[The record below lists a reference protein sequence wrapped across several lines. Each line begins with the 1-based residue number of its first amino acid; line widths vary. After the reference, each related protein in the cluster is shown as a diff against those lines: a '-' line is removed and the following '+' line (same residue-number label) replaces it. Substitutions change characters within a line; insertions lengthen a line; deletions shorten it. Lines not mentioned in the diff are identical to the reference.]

1 MKLSWGL
8 AGSNPA
14 AISAAALFPAP
25 SLSVVSICL
34 AILVIPL
41 EALYPQMWTFER
53 ELEGCEKKKKTEYRH
68 RSWPLAVGP
77 RVVFKCSFWAQVS
90 GGEATDGFG
99 CH

>member
-1 MKLSWGL
+1 MGISRKRGDPFAVLSKKIKRQVNL
-8 AGSNPA
+8 QCFSRR
-14 AISAAALFPAP
+14 
-25 SLSVVSICL
+25 
-34 AILVIPL
+34 ILDQKW
-41 EALYPQMWTFER
+41 LY